1 MTSKAFLLSAVTLT
15 GADDTTDPQA
25 LVSLSR
31 WAPRVEWGILYSPTR
46 AGLGGR
52 YPRVEHAVAL
62 LSALREEGIATA
74 VHLCGQAV
82 PDFLAGRSQDA
93 KVLTD
98 LAGRIQLNFN
108 QLRSPVDLGRV
119 DDIAEALDKPIITQH
134 NAANVHVHEDLGSPV
149 HQVLFDASGGRG
161 TQPDSWPAPLPGKFC
176 GYAGGLGP
184 ENVFAEL
191 DAIATACQGQRF
203 WIDMESRV
211 RTVQDV
217 FDLDACAQVLTQ
229 VNRWIERARTS
240 G

>member
-62 LSALREEGIATA
+62 LSVLREEGIATA

-98 LAGRIQLNFN
+98 LAGRIQLNMN
-108 QLRSPVDLGRV
+108 TPRPS
-119 DDIAEALDKPIITQH
+119 
-134 NAANVHVHEDLGSPV
+134 
-149 HQVLFDASGGRG
+149 
-161 TQPDSWPAPLPGKFC
+161 
-176 GYAGGLGP
+176 
-184 ENVFAEL
+184 
-191 DAIATACQGQRF
+191 
-203 WIDMESRV
+203 
-211 RTVQDV
+211 
-217 FDLDACAQVLTQ
+217 
-229 VNRWIERARTS
+229 
-240 G
+240 

>member
-1 MTSKAFLLSAVTLT
+1 M
-15 GADDTTDPQA
+15 
-25 LVSLSR
+25 
-31 WAPRVEWGILYSPTR
+31 
-46 AGLGGR
+46 
-52 YPRVEHAVAL
+52 
-62 LSALREEGIATA
+62 
-74 VHLCGQAV
+74 
-82 PDFLAGRSQDA
+82 
-93 KVLTD
+93 
-98 LAGRIQLNFN
+98 
-108 QLRSPVDLGRV
+108 

-149 HQVLFDASGGRG
+149 HQVLFDASGGAR
-161 TQPDSWPAPLPGKFC
+161 DPAGQL
-176 GYAGGLGP
+176 AGGLGP